1 MQREEF
7 RIVPLPDVLQT
18 PEANCTSLTVW
29 RESVALFFFPG
40 TRRNPRSIEIW
51 AVMNE
56 GLDGVGGNYTV
67 IKELVIEPL
76 AIIACPVA
84 FWKHDEIVMK
94 SRKGKLVSYNICS
107 RKLRN
112 LSTHSVDRTSSSAL
126 FFFFFILCEEPSF
139 CESKGR
145 V

>member
-7 RIVPLPDVLQT
+7 CIVPLPDVLQT
-18 PEANCTSLTVW
+18 PEVNCTSLTVW

-51 AVMNE
+51 AVMND
-56 GLDGVGGNYTV
+56 GLDGVGRNCTV

-84 FWKHDEIVMK
+84 FWKHDEILMK
-94 SRKGKLVSYNICS
+94 SRKGKLVSYNIRS

-112 LSTHSVDRTSSSAL
+112 LSTHSVDRASSLAL
-126 FFFFFILCEEPSF
+126 FFM
-139 CESKGR
+139 
-145 V
+145 